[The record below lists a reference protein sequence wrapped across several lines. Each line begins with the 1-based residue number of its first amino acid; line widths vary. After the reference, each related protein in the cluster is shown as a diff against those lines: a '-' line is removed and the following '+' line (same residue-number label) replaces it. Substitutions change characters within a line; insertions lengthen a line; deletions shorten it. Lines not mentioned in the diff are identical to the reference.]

1 MSSILLVYF
10 YFFYLLFLAILTW
23 LNFFTPLILTII
35 RAIYLLVIIYNVQL
49 TFSNLP
55 ICAAKGLIFRI
66 QIHDALNSKGW
77 STLVLEMSDSKF

>member
-35 RAIYLLVIIYNVQL
+35 RAIYLLVIIYNVGTVNIFKFTDL
-49 TFSNLP
+49 RR
-55 ICAAKGLIFRI
+55 KGAYIP
-66 QIHDALNSKGW
+66 DPNS
-77 STLVLEMSDSKF
+77 

>member
-35 RAIYLLVIIYNVQL
+35 RAIYLLVIIYNVGTVNIFKL
-49 TFSNLP
+49 TDLRR
-55 ICAAKGLIFRI
+55 KGAYIP
-66 QIHDALNSKGW
+66 DPNS
-77 STLVLEMSDSKF
+77 